1 MAASDNIYIRKLIY
15 FTIIDENFSHS
26 SIIDEGLKLSSISL
40 FFFFFFFFFNCECLA
55 PYLILGMLMRLRL
68 AVSSNNR

>member
-1 MAASDNIYIRKLIY
+1 MAANDNIYIRKLIY

-40 FFFFFFFFFNCECLA
+40 FFFFFNCECLA

-68 AVSSNNR
+68 AVSSNNH

>member
-15 FTIIDENFSHS
+15 FTIIDENFNHS

-40 FFFFFFFFFNCECLA
+40 FFFFLFFFNCECLA